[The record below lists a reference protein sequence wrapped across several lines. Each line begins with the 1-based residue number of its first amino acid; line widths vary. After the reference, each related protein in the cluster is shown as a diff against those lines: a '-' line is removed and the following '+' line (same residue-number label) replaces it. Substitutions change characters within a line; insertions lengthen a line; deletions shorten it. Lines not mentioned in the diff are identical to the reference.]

1 MNSEGKAPPSKSQPE
16 RPRCQ
21 PTRRPIEARG
31 SGSDRTI
38 ENHAQ
43 KYDVQLCVPLSMLN
57 NRFLGVFRGQ
67 APGITLQLPMDTRI
81 DAPSDQCP
89 RNITQSASIS

>member
-1 MNSEGKAPPSKSQPE
+1 M
-16 RPRCQ
+16 
-21 PTRRPIEARG
+21 IETH
-31 SGSDRTI
+31 DQ
-38 ENHAQ
+38 NH
-43 KYDVQLCVPLSMLN
+43 YVQLCVPPSMLN

-89 RNITQSASIS
+89 RNITQSTSIS